1 MESTELTESIVVGGG
16 CFWCLEPIFEQLDGV
31 KKITVGYAGGTKKNP
46 SYEQV
51 CTGATGHAE
60 VVRIVFDPAKIS
72 LESILMVFFKT
83 HDPTTLNRQGADA
96 GTQYRSII
104 LYESDRQKSTAEDVI
119 QSLSKQQIFSKPIV
133 TAVSALDEFFPAEEY
148 HQQYYKK
155 NPWAGYCQAVIR
167 PKLEKFE
174 HSFSDIKKH

>member
-1 MESTELTESIVVGGG
+1 
-16 CFWCLEPIFEQLDGV
+16 
-31 KKITVGYAGGTKKNP
+31 
-46 SYEQV
+46 
-51 CTGATGHAE
+51 
-60 VVRIVFDPAKIS
+60 
-72 LESILMVFFKT
+72 MVFFKT